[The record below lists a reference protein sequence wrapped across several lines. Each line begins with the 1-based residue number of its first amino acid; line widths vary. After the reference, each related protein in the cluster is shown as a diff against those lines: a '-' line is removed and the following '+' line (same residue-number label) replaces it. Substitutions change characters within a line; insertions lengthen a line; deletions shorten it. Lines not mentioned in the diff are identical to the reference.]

1 VIRGQRVR
9 IRPIERVDLPFMRAL
24 NDDPGVR
31 GNVVGW
37 GWPTSL
43 AEQEAWFDRG
53 GDSRTQ
59 RWVVEDADGQPVGIT
74 GLWDIDWH
82 DRNALTAL
90 KLGSREGVRGQGLG
104 TDAIKAVMAFAFYD
118 AGLERLYS
126 TILADNLASQR
137 AYCGKSGWVVEGRAR
152 GHVRRHGHAV
162 DLLHVGAL
170 RSDFEALPDAGT
182 YRELVTGR

>member
-1 VIRGQRVR
+1 MICGRRVR
-9 IRPIERVDLPFMRAL
+9 IRPIERADLAFMLAL

-43 AEQEAWFDRG
+43 SDQEAWFARG
-53 GDSRTQ
+53 GDNRTQ
-59 RWVVEDADGQPVGIT
+59 RWIVEDEDGESVGIT

-90 KLGSREGVRGQGLG
+90 KLGSRDGVRGRGLG
-104 TDAIKAVMAFAFYD
+104 PDAIKAVMAFAFYD
-118 AGLERLYS
+118 VGLERLYS
-126 TILADNLASQR
+126 TILADNVASQR
-137 AYCGKSGWVVEGRAR
+137 AYCEKSGWVVEGRAR
-152 GHVRRHGHAV
+152 SHVRRHGRAV

-170 RSDFEALPDAGT
+170 RSDFDALPDAAT
-182 YRELVTGR
+182 YRELITGR